1 MEEKK
6 VSTLFEEMRDD
17 ISKYIT
23 STLELGKLEVYEKIS
38 LGSSAITYGLMVAGV
53 ALFALLFIFIAL
65 GLYLGELLQNTWA
78 GFGIVAA
85 FALLIMLLMLLTGKP
100 FKQKVTNRVIRF
112 LMENDDMDHKNRNQ

>member
-17 ISKYIT
+17 VSNYIA

-38 LGSSAITYGLMVAGV
+38 LGSSAIAYGLMV

-65 GLYLGELLQNTWA
+65 GLYLGDLLQNTWA
-78 GFGIVAA
+78 GFAIVAA
-85 FALLIMLLMLLTGKP
+85 FVLLIMLLMLLTGKP
-100 FKQKVTNRVIRF
+100 FKQKVTNKVIRF

>member
-17 ISKYIT
+17 VSNYIA

-38 LGSSAITYGLMVAGV
+38 LGSSAIAYGLMVAGV

-65 GLYLGELLQNTWA
+65 GLYLGDLLQNTWA
-78 GFGIVAA
+78 GFAIVAA
-85 FALLIMLLMLLTGKP
+85 FVLLIMLLMLLTGKP
-100 FKQKVTNRVIRF
+100 FKQKVTNKVIRF
-112 LMENDDMDHKNRNQ
+112 LMENDDMDHKNRNK

>member
-17 ISKYIT
+17 VSNFIT

-38 LGSSAITYGLMVAGV
+38 LGTSAISYGLIIAGIT
-53 ALFALLFIFIAL
+53 LMALLFIFITL
-65 GLYLGELLQNTWA
+65 GLYLGELLQSSWA

-85 FALLIMLLMLLTGKP
+85 FVLFLVVIMLFVGRP
-100 FKQKVTNRVIRF
+100 FKKKVTNKVVRF
-112 LMENDDMDHKNRNQ
+112 LMENDNKDDKSNSK

>member
-112 LMENDDMDHKNRNQ
+112 LMENDDMDHKNRNK

>member
-17 ISKYIT
+17 ISNYIT

-65 GLYLGELLQNTWA
+65 GLYLGELLQNAWA

-100 FKQKVTNRVIRF
+100 FKQKVTNKVIRF
-112 LMENDDMDHKNRNQ
+112 LMDNDDMDHKNRNK

>member
-17 ISKYIT
+17 ISNYIA

-38 LGSSAITYGLMVAGV
+38 LGSSAIAYGLMVAGV

-65 GLYLGELLQNTWA
+65 GLYLGDLLQNTWA
-78 GFGIVAA
+78 GFAIVAA
-85 FALLIMLLMLLTGKP
+85 FVLLIMLLMLLTGKP
-100 FKQKVTNRVIRF
+100 FKQKVTNKVIRF
-112 LMENDDMDHKNRNQ
+112 LMENDDMDHKNRNK

>member
-17 ISKYIT
+17 ISNYIA
-23 STLELGKLEVYEKIS
+23 SSLELGKLEVYEKIS
-38 LGSSAITYGLMVAGV
+38 LGSSAVAYGLMVASV

-65 GLYLGELLQNTWA
+65 GLYLGELLQSNWA
-78 GFGIVAA
+78 GFAIVAA

-112 LMENDDMDHKNRNQ
+112 LRENDDMDHKNRNQ

>member
-17 ISKYIT
+17 ISNYIA

-38 LGSSAITYGLMVAGV
+38 LGSSAVAYTLMVAGV

-65 GLYLGELLQNTWA
+65 GLYLGELLQNIWA
-78 GFGIVAA
+78 GFAIVAA
-85 FALLIMLLMLLTGKP
+85 FALLIMLLMLLAGKP
-100 FKQKVTNRVIRF
+100 FKQKVTNKVIRF
-112 LMENDDMDHKNRNQ
+112 LMENDDMDQKNRNL

>member
-17 ISKYIT
+17 ISNYIT